1 MNYVAAV
8 TVLLKFVSLLESW
21 LCQKVRILDKRFPAS
36 IIVSFKLKCRP
47 SLCKCD
53 AEMLLWK
60 ITFLSSCFK
69 MLLNFLSMLFTS
81 FLSVRTIGND
91 MTTLLQFGWSLVMF
105 SLTFTKSLYVK
116 SSVLY
121 GLYEYRYGWWYC
133 PALS

>member
-1 MNYVAAV
+1 MLLPLQS
-8 TVLLKFVSLLESW
+8 LLKFVSLLESW

-36 IIVSFKLKCRP
+36 IIGSFKLKCRP
-47 SLCKCD
+47 CLCKCD

-116 SSVLY
+116 SSGLY

>member
-1 MNYVAAV
+1 MNYVAAA

-121 GLYEYRYGWWYC
+121 GLYEYRYGWWYY